1 MVIMIASVTICRNDS
16 IFRLERGKMNVL
28 VLWPDP
34 GQLSHILI
42 LWLIIS
48 LY

>member
-1 MVIMIASVTICRNDS
+1 MVIMIVSVAICRNDS
-16 IFRLERGKMNVL
+16 IFRLERVKTNVL
-28 VLWPDP
+28 VFWPDP
-34 GQLSHILI
+34 GQLSYILN